1 MFAEEDTIAAIAT
14 PLGTGSVSVIRVSG
28 PQAIKNISKIFSSK
42 NSQKILSQ
50 VNSHTVHHGFILDQK
65 QEILDE
71 VLITIFKK
79 PTSFTGEDVVE
90 ISGHGGILVT
100 KLLLERVLSTNIRI
114 AQPGEFS
121 KRAFLNGKID
131 LIQAEAIM
139 DLITSKNKNAVK
151 IANSGL
157 QKKTSQLIKKFND
170 EILSLIGKIEVNID
184 YPEYEDIPVMTNKI
198 ILPKIKLLIK
208 QINLILKNFNKINL
222 LKEGIKVVIIGKPNV
237 GKSSLLN
244 TLLEKERAI
253 VSDIAGTTR
262 DFVDVQITINGI
274 TLNLIDTA
282 GIRETVDPL
291 EKMGVE
297 NTKKLLSET
306 DLVLLVLDQNS
317 YLTSEDKILLDLTRQ
332 HVRII
337 VANKSDLPSVMKINL
352 KEEIIFISNKT
363 KKGIECLKQKI
374 LKIFHLDYLEEQDF
388 NYFLNIRH
396 IQQLKI
402 ALKALKIVQR
412 DIIKEI
418 PIDMHTIYLKE
429 VFSALG
435 EILGYKTDECL
446 LNELFSKFCLG
457 K

>member
-14 PLGTGSVSVIRVSG
+14 PLGTGSISVIRVSG

-170 EILSLIGKIEVNID
+170 EILSLIGQIEVNID

-282 GIRETVDPL
+282 GIRETIDPL

-297 NTKKLLSET
+297 NTKKLLSEA

-363 KKGIECLKQKI
+363 KKGIEYLKQKI

-429 VFSALG
+429 AFSALG